1 MLAHLAA
8 LTLLPI
14 LVDGAPLLAP
24 PDAPCTAGPCAARPP
39 PEPGGWS
46 FVVNGARWRVAV
58 DADGRVHAVA
68 TRAVRI
74 GADLATYR
82 STLAGTVAADRVT
95 LTVTAD
101 EFSLPNF
108 VPGPP
113 TICVGLPAGEGRFEG
128 RCANAGQRT
137 PFTFSRD

>member
-1 MLAHLAA
+1 MLRHLALLA
-8 LTLLPI
+8 LAPI
-14 LVDGAPLLAP
+14 QVGGTPLLAP
-24 PDAPCTAGPCAARPP
+24 PDAPCTIGPCAARPA

-46 FVVNGARWRVAV
+46 FVVRGARWRVAV
-58 DADGRVHAVA
+58 DAGGRVHAVA
-68 TRAVRI
+68 TRAIRI

-82 STLAGTVAADRVT
+82 STLSGAVDADRVT

-101 EFSLPNF
+101 QFSLPNF

-113 TICVGLPAGEGRFEG
+113 TICVGLATGEGRFEG
-128 RCANAGQRT
+128 RCANEGQRT